1 MKDIRLDDHFKGLNN
16 LKKGERAIRTETP
29 FKQNGWVYC
38 VDSKR
43 ESYCFKRVKKV
54 CIINLDRVEL
64 ITHEGGVSIPSKEMV
79 RPTQKTLENVGK
91 RLITSTSVEVKLQKI
106 ALLAATS
113 HLIIFW
119 KKLKKF
125 TV

>member
-16 LKKGERAIRTETP
+16 LKKGERALRTETP

-54 CIINLDRVEL
+54 SIINLDRVEL
-64 ITHEGGVSIPSKEMV
+64 ITHEGSIFSFQGNGAPY
-79 RPTQKTLENVGK
+79 PKTLV
-91 RLITSTSVEVKLQKI
+91 VC
-106 ALLAATS
+106 
-113 HLIIFW
+113 
-119 KKLKKF
+119 
-125 TV
+125 